1 MVAEILQSEHFPK
14 KVFDLENKFIFLPP
28 CENTPSLL
36 HVRRGW
42 VNGQLGVQEV
52 EWLLVDEHAG
62 VRVLLEEALVA
73 AEMRLQTLVVGSGH
87 RGRGRWVALL

>member
-1 MVAEILQSEHFPK
+1 M
-14 KVFDLENKFIFLPP
+14 
-28 CENTPSLL
+28 
-36 HVRRGW
+36 
-42 VNGQLGVQEV
+42 NGQLGVQEV

>member
-1 MVAEILQSEHFPK
+1 M
-14 KVFDLENKFIFLPP
+14 
-28 CENTPSLL
+28 
-36 HVRRGW
+36 
-42 VNGQLGVQEV
+42 NGQLGVQEV

-87 RGRGRWVALL
+87 RGRGRWVTLLQQLQALIQVVLKQVQTALVKARQRN